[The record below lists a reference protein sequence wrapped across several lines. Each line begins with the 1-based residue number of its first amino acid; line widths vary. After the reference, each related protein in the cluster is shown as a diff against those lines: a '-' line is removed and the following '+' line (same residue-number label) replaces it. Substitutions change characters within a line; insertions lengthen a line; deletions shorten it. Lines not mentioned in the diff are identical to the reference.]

1 MFRCCIDVSN
11 VNVEDPKLPP
21 LVKINKK
28 DPVLD
33 AAKAAVETL
42 DDSTQVVEEAE
53 EVDVEVEE
61 VEVEVEGE
69 NINTQPED
77 DSELLLVCKEFITF
91 DTLVYT
97 VVVAT
102 FVTFLA
108 SLTSH
113 VHEEECMLEG
123 F

>member
-1 MFRCCIDVSN
+1 MFRCCIDVI
-11 VNVEDPKLPP
+11 NVEDPKLPP

-33 AAKAAVETL
+33 AAKAAVENL
-42 DDSTQVVEEAE
+42 DDSTTE
-53 EVDVEVEE
+53 VEVEE
-61 VEVEVEGE
+61 VDAEELDAEEVEGE
-69 NINTQPED
+69 NITTQPED
-77 DSELLLVCKEFITF
+77 DSELVLVCKDFITL

-102 FVTFLA
+102 FVTFFA

>member
-33 AAKAAVETL
+33 AAKAAVENL

-53 EVDVEVEE
+53 EVEVED
-61 VEVEVEGE
+61 VEVEGE
-69 NINTQPED
+69 NINTKPED

-102 FVTFLA
+102 FVTFFA

-113 VHEEECMLEG
+113 VPEEECMLEG